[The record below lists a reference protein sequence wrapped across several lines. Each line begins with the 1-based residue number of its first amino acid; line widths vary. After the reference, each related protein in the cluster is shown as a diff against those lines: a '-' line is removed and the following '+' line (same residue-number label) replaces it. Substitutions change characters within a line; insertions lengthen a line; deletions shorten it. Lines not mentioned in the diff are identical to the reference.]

1 MTGED
6 VAARVHAYAWTD
18 RKPGLERTR
27 ALLAALGNPEKA
39 LKFVHITGSNGK
51 GSTAAMLASVL
62 AAAGYR
68 TGLFTSPHLYRFNE
82 RFQVNGTPIPDAA
95 LDRLAERVLAAA
107 DTLPEHPT
115 EFELMTAIG
124 FLWFAEAGCDLVVV
138 EVGLGGRLDST
149 NVIPAPEAAVITNI
163 GLEHIDVEVAVIET
177 GLGGRLDAT
186 NIIVPVVSVITNIGL
201 EHIAILGS
209 TLAAIAAEK
218 SGILKPGCRAVLY
231 GQSREVGE
239 VVARVC
245 AEKKIP
251 LTVTDASQLTLLSS
265 GLDGQHFTYRGSAP
279 LLLPLLG
286 DYQLRNAMTVLD
298 TVDALRAQGRNIS
311 ADAVAHGLAAARW
324 PGRLELVRRRPDL
337 IIDGGHNPQCAQA
350 LAASLRGLYVGK
362 KLIFLIGVLA
372 DKDWQSM
379 VGEVLPLAKAIV
391 TVRPESERAKD
402 ENELDAW
409 ARAQGVPAEAHAS
422 IGEALDAAL
431 ALAGPEDA
439 VCAWGSLYSVGELRH
454 CLGLC

>member
-62 AAAGYR
+62 TAAGYR

-82 RFQVNGTPIPDAA
+82 RFQVNGAPIPDAA

-149 NVIPAPEAAVITNI
+149 NVIPTPEAAVITNI
-163 GLEHIDVEVAVIET
+163 GLEHT
-177 GLGGRLDAT
+177 
-186 NIIVPVVSVITNIGL
+186 
-201 EHIAILGS
+201 AILGS

-245 AEKKIP
+245 AEKEIP

-298 TVDALRAQGRNIS
+298 TVDALRAQGWNIS
-311 ADAVAHGLAAARW
+311 ADAVARGLAAARW

-350 LAASLRGLYVGK
+350 LAASLRGLYGEKSSSFSSVCSP
-362 KLIFLIGVLA
+362 IRIGRA
-372 DKDWQSM
+372 WSARFCRW
-379 VGEVLPLAKAIV
+379 PRPSSPSAPKAIALRTKTSWPRGSAHRASPPRRTPPSARRWTPRSLSRV
-391 TVRPESERAKD
+391 PRTPSARGARSTASASCAIVSACAEIRPRDIRHPRRA
-402 ENELDAW
+402 A
-409 ARAQGVPAEAHAS
+409 VPGAHLH
-422 IGEALDAAL
+422 GWRLL
-431 ALAGPEDA
+431 
-439 VCAWGSLYSVGELRH
+439 
-454 CLGLC
+454 

>member
-1 MTGED
+1 MFKTATE
-6 VAARVHAYAWTD
+6 AADWIQGARY
-18 RKPGLERTR
+18 KGQKNGLENMR
-27 ALLAALGNPEKA
+27 ALLAALGNPQNQ
-39 LKFVHITGSNGK
+39 FRSVHIAGTNGK
-51 GSTAAMLASVL
+51 GSTAAYTESILRQ
-62 AAAGYR
+62 AGYR
-68 TGLFTSPHLYRFNE
+68 TGMYTSPYLITYNE
-82 RFQVNGTPIPDAA
+82 RVQVMGKPIPDEDMIS
-95 LDRLAERVLAAA
+95 LNSRIRQVTERLLEKNVF
-107 DTLPEHPT
+107 PT
-115 EFELMTAIG
+115 TFELGTA
-124 FLWFAEAGCDLVVV
+124 LAFAYLAQQKVDFAVI
-138 EVGLGGRLDST
+138 EVGIGGRLDST

-163 GLEHIDVEVAVIET
+163 GLEHT
-177 GLGGRLDAT
+177 
-186 NIIVPVVSVITNIGL
+186 
-201 EHIAILGS
+201 AILGS

-245 AEKKIP
+245 AEKEIP

-298 TVDALRAQGRNIS
+298 TVDALGAQGWNIS
-311 ADAVAHGLAAARW
+311 ADAVARGLAAARW

-350 LAASLRGLYVGK
+350 LAASLRGLYGEK

-391 TVRPESERAKD
+391 TVRPESDRAKD
-402 ENELDAW
+402 ENELAAW
-409 ARAQGVPAEAHAS
+409 VRAQGVPAEAHAS

>member
-27 ALLAALGNPEKA
+27 TLLAALGNPEKA

-82 RFQVNGTPIPDAA
+82 RFQVNGAPIPDAA

-163 GLEHIDVEVAVIET
+163 GLEHT
-177 GLGGRLDAT
+177 
-186 NIIVPVVSVITNIGL
+186 
-201 EHIAILGS
+201 AILGS

-218 SGILKPGCRAVLY
+218 SGILKSGCRAVLY

-239 VVARVC
+239 IVARACV
-245 AEKKIP
+245 EKNIP
-251 LTVTDASQLTLLSS
+251 LTVTDDSQLTLLSS
-265 GLDGQHFTYRGSAP
+265 GLDGSTSP
-279 LLLPLLG
+279 
-286 DYQLRNAMTVLD
+286 T
-298 TVDALRAQGRNIS
+298 
-311 ADAVAHGLAAARW
+311 AAARRCSCRCSATISSAT
-324 PGRLELVRRRPDL
+324 P
-337 IIDGGHNPQCAQA
+337 
-350 LAASLRGLYVGK
+350 
-362 KLIFLIGVLA
+362 
-372 DKDWQSM
+372 
-379 VGEVLPLAKAIV
+379 
-391 TVRPESERAKD
+391 
-402 ENELDAW
+402 
-409 ARAQGVPAEAHAS
+409 
-422 IGEALDAAL
+422 
-431 ALAGPEDA
+431 
-439 VCAWGSLYSVGELRH
+439 
-454 CLGLC
+454 

>member
-82 RFQVNGTPIPDAA
+82 RFQVNGAPIPDAA

-163 GLEHIDVEVAVIET
+163 GLEHT
-177 GLGGRLDAT
+177 
-186 NIIVPVVSVITNIGL
+186 
-201 EHIAILGS
+201 AILGS

-218 SGILKPGCRAVLY
+218 SGILKSGCRAVLY

-239 VVARVC
+239 IVARACV
-245 AEKKIP
+245 EKNIP
-251 LTVTDASQLTLLSS
+251 LTVTDDSQLTLLSS

-311 ADAVAHGLAAARW
+311 PPTPLRAALPPHAGPDGWSWCAAAPTSSSTAGTIRNARRRLPPRCAGSTAKKSSSSSSACSPIRTGRAWSARSFRW
-324 PGRLELVRRRPDL
+324 PRPSSPSAPKA
-337 IIDGGHNPQCAQA
+337 IA
-350 LAASLRGLYVGK
+350 LRTKTSWPRGSAHRASLPRRTPPSARRWTPRSLSRVPRTPSARG
-362 KLIFLIGVLA
+362 A
-372 DKDWQSM
+372 RST
-379 VGEVLPLAKAIV
+379 ASASCAIV
-391 TVRPESERAKD
+391 SACAEIRPRDVRHPRRAAV
-402 ENELDAW
+402 LG
-409 ARAQGVPAEAHAS
+409 ARLHGRR
-422 IGEALDAAL
+422 LL
-431 ALAGPEDA
+431 
-439 VCAWGSLYSVGELRH
+439 
-454 CLGLC
+454 

>member
-95 LDRLAERVLAAA
+95 LDRLAKRVLAAA
-107 DTLPEHPT
+107 GTLPEHPT

-124 FLWFAEAGCDLVVV
+124 FLWFAESGCDLVVV

-163 GLEHIDVEVAVIET
+163 GLEHTA
-177 GLGGRLDAT
+177 
-186 NIIVPVVSVITNIGL
+186 S
-201 EHIAILGS
+201 LGS

-231 GQSREVGE
+231 GQSR
-239 VVARVC
+239 
-245 AEKKIP
+245 
-251 LTVTDASQLTLLSS
+251 
-265 GLDGQHFTYRGSAP
+265 
-279 LLLPLLG
+279 
-286 DYQLRNAMTVLD
+286 
-298 TVDALRAQGRNIS
+298 
-311 ADAVAHGLAAARW
+311 
-324 PGRLELVRRRPDL
+324 
-337 IIDGGHNPQCAQA
+337 
-350 LAASLRGLYVGK
+350 
-362 KLIFLIGVLA
+362 
-372 DKDWQSM
+372 
-379 VGEVLPLAKAIV
+379 
-391 TVRPESERAKD
+391 
-402 ENELDAW
+402 
-409 ARAQGVPAEAHAS
+409 
-422 IGEALDAAL
+422 
-431 ALAGPEDA
+431 
-439 VCAWGSLYSVGELRH
+439 
-454 CLGLC
+454 

>member
-62 AAAGYR
+62 TAAGRR

-82 RFQVNGTPIPDAA
+82 RFQIDGRPIPDDA
-95 LDRLAERVLAAA
+95 LARIAERVLAAA
-107 DTLPEHPT
+107 DMLGEHPT

-124 FLWFAEAGCDLVVV
+124 FLWFAESGCDIVAL

-149 NVIPAPEAAVITNI
+149 NAIPAPEAAVITNI
-163 GLEHIDVEVAVIET
+163 GLEHTAL
-177 GLGGRLDAT
+177 LGD
-186 NIIVPVVSVITNIGL
+186 N
-201 EHIAILGS
+201 
-209 TLAAIAAEK
+209 LAAIAREK
-218 SGILKPGCRAVLY
+218 AGIIKPGCRAVLY
-231 GQSREVGE
+231 AQSREVE
-239 VVARVC
+239 AVVARVC
-245 AEKKIP
+245 AEKAVP
-251 LTVTDASQLTLLSS
+251 LTVTDPARLTPLSS
-265 GLDGQHFTYRGSAP
+265 GLDGQRFTYRGSAP

-286 DYQLRNAMTVLD
+286 EYQLNNAMTVLD
-298 TVDALRAQGRNIS
+298 TVGALRARGWS
-311 ADAVAHGLAAARW
+311 VSDDAVARGLAAARW
-324 PGRLELVRRRPDL
+324 PGRLELVRRHPDL

-350 LAASLRGLYVGK
+350 LAVSLRQLYGGR

-372 DKDWQSM
+372 DKDWQHM
-379 VGEVLPLAKAIV
+379 VGEVLPLAKRIV

-402 ENELDAW
+402 ENELAAW
-409 ARAQGVPAEAHAS
+409 VRAQGVPAEAHAT

-431 ALAGPEDA
+431 ALAAPDDA

-454 CLGLC
+454 LLGLC

>member
-1 MTGED
+1 MTGQEA
-6 VAARVHAYAWTD
+6 VERIHQEAWIG
-18 RKPGLERTR
+18 REPGLSRITK
-27 ALLAALGNPEKA
+27 LLSMVGDPHKA
-39 LKFVHITGSNGK
+39 LKFVHITGTNGK
-51 GSTAAMLASVL
+51 GSTAAMTASIL
-62 AAAGYR
+62 AAAGLR
-68 TGLFTSPHLYRFNE
+68 VGLYTSPHLWRFHE
-82 RFQVNGTPIPDAA
+82 RFQVSGQPIPDEA
-95 LDRLAERVLAAA
+95 LGRIGERVILAGRQMDDPA
-107 DTLPEHPT
+107 T
-115 EFELMTAIG
+115 EFELMTALG
-124 FLWFAEAGCDLVVV
+124 MLYFQEAKCDLVVL

-163 GLEHIDVEVAVIET
+163 GLEHT
-177 GLGGRLDAT
+177 
-186 NIIVPVVSVITNIGL
+186 
-201 EHIAILGS
+201 AILGS

-245 AEKKIP
+245 VEKNIP

-311 ADAVAHGLAAARW
+311 ADAVARGLAAARW

-350 LAASLRGLYVGK
+350 LAASLRGLYGEK

-391 TVRPESERAKD
+391 TVRPESDRAKD
-402 ENELDAW
+402 ENELAAW
-409 ARAQGVPAEAHAS
+409 VRAQGVPAEAHAS